1 MSQLVAHM
9 YEQRG
14 DMADVNGETK
24 MPILVKK
31 LLAPYVVHKGLGT
44 SSLMA
49 IG

>member
-1 MSQLVAHM
+1 MLQLVAHM

-24 MPILVKK
+24 LPVLVNK
-31 LLAPYVVHKGLGT
+31 LLAPYVIHKGLGT